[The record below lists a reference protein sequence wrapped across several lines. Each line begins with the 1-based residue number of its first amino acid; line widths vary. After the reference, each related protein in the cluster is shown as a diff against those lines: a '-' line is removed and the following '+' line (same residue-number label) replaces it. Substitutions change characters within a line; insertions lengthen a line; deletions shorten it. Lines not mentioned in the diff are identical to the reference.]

1 MHYQIR
7 WCTRTTWLDNALP
20 SSLHPALSLA
30 CTHTL
35 MHNLTTLRFP
45 LTPPAAPP
53 FLPLIIT
60 SDVVSGIVFFKVKL
74 QVQLPVPSSTVTV
87 HFQKCKICRKKG
99 DDDRLLL
106 CDDCNQAFHMYCLRP
121 QLIHVPRGDWFC
133 AACVVSYFIP
143 AHLSLSCLFCCI
155 RVLRFGTLYYT
166 WIEMEAQAG
175 WFLVVVFFFGRS
187 VPDEKHSKIKWK

>member
-1 MHYQIR
+1 MHTHTHAQSHHPS
-7 WCTRTTWLDNALP
+7 LP
-20 SSLHPALSLA
+20 SHSPIPALNNHQR
-30 CTHTL
+30 CCQW
-35 MHNLTTLRFP
+35 NCF
-45 LTPPAAPP
+45 
-53 FLPLIIT
+53 
-60 SDVVSGIVFFKVKL
+60 FFKVKL

-133 AACVVSYFIP
+133 AACVVSDFIP

-155 RVLRFGTLYYT
+155 CVLRFGTLYYT

-175 WFLVVVFFFGRS
+175 
-187 VPDEKHSKIKWK
+187 